1 MQEEATSLLQLL
13 KYLKNNP
20 LKRKHDKQ
28 KKQGESILNIKDKRR

>member
-20 LKRKHDKQ
+20 LRGSITNKRSAAV
-28 KKQGESILNIKDKRR
+28 GGVGREVY